1 MSERVC
7 AYCAMYKLMVCMM
20 NVHMQYE
27 AAAAEESDLLTMS
40 SHKSCVKRVTE
51 KPYYMVPFTE
61 GCC

>member
-1 MSERVC
+1 
-7 AYCAMYKLMVCMM
+7 MYKLMVCMM